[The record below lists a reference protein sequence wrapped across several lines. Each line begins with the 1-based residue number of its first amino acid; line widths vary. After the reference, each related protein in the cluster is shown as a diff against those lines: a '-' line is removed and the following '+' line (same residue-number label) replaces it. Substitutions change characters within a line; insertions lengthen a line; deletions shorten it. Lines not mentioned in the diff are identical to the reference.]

1 MHDQQTETYH
11 FALNTQREIS
21 ETLNQST
28 DIYETLQSSLE
39 KLLKMMNLTTG
50 WIFLVYDENQ
60 YELAAHHQLPPALDE
75 HEQTVMRMDQGCSD
89 CYCLN
94 RYNEDRLT
102 EAVQSIRCARLTD
115 AKKMNPNADTSGLTH
130 HASVPLTVRGAKV
143 GLLNLATPGMR
154 EFRNDELLL
163 LESVAYQIGAT
174 VERIRLYNKQS
185 EMLITQERTRL
196 ARDLHDSVKQKLF
209 ALSLTAKG
217 VESLSKDVPTI
228 QEAASDINTLSQE
241 ALFEMQS
248 LIWQLRPEH
257 EEDSVCEALEKQALR
272 LGLKPHVQ
280 CACISI
286 NEPVQQTF
294 IKIGQEAI
302 FNTYKHSESNTV
314 KIELKTHD
322 EIVVLTIEDEG
333 VGGALTIPGRFGMKS
348 MQERAVQIGATLSV
362 DSPTNK
368 GTKVEVQLHKEVA
381 CIENDCF
388 TRG

>member
-1 MHDQQTETYH
+1 
-11 FALNTQREIS
+11 
-21 ETLNQST
+21 
-28 DIYETLQSSLE
+28 
-39 KLLKMMNLTTG
+39 
-50 WIFLVYDENQ
+50 
-60 YELAAHHQLPPALDE
+60 
-75 HEQTVMRMDQGCSD
+75 
-89 CYCLN
+89 
-94 RYNEDRLT
+94 
-102 EAVQSIRCARLTD
+102 
-115 AKKMNPNADTSGLTH
+115 
-130 HASVPLTVRGAKV
+130 
-143 GLLNLATPGMR
+143 MR

-185 EMLITQERTRL
+185 EMLITKERTRL

-228 QEAASDINTLSQE
+228 QEAVSDINTLSQE

-280 CACISI
+280 CVCISL

-302 FNTYKHSESNTV
+302 FNTYKHSESNAV

-333 VGGALTIPGRFGMKS
+333 VGGALTTPGRFGMKS
-348 MQERAVQIGATLSV
+348 MQERATQIGATLSV
-362 DSPTNK
+362 DSPTHE
-368 GTKVEVQLHKEVA
+368 GTKVEVRLHKEVA